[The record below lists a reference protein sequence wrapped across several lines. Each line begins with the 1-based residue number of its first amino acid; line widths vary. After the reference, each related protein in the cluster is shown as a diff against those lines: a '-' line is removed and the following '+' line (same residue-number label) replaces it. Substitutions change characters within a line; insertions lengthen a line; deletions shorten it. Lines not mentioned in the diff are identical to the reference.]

1 MQALMAMCFV
11 IGLSACTPQELAVT
25 KPNHGEVMTSSSSL
39 LAWDEVSKQWV
50 SPYVFW
56 HNEMA
61 AKGGVDWAQNTAY
74 PPYDKLN
81 EFVPF

>member
-39 LAWDEVSKQWV
+39 LAWDEVSKQWY
-50 SPYVFW
+50 PLMCFGTMRW
-56 HNEMA
+56 RR
-61 AKGGVDWAQNTAY
+61 KGG
-74 PPYDKLN
+74 
-81 EFVPF
+81 